1 MSHWLVIVK
10 QEKQNVAPSPPVSPV
25 PPVSPDLVN
34 AFWNLSVRILTTVK
48 WVYNVSD
55 NYKKIH

>member
-1 MSHWLVIVK
+1 MSHLLVIVK
-10 QEKQNVAPSPPVSPV
+10 QEKQNVAPSPPVSPD
-25 PPVSPDLVN
+25 PVN
-34 AFWNLSVRILTTVK
+34 AFWNLSVRILTTVE